1 MRVLVFTCRRD
12 WEKAGLATRTI
23 PADWS
28 VAWVVDAVDATLL
41 PPAGV
46 DLLVRPFERGPNLA
60 GPSAVL
66 GVAGVLAEQAEL
78 FGRVGKVDSDCLLV
92 DPSFMLKGDVAGMAH
107 KSFPRAAYGL
117 AYALGSEA
125 AQRAAEGVKRA
136 IGLGVLV
143 GGEDVWVTSCAAG
156 GVDGRVR
163 VGSFWETQHK
173 REPIPRGC
181 LAIHCGGV
189 RFAPREGDAV
199 AREMARLGEAGGL
212 WRRG

>member
-1 MRVLVFTCRRD
+1 MRVLVFTCKRD
-12 WEKAGLATRTI
+12 AGKARLATRTI
-23 PADWS
+23 PAGWS
-28 VAWVVDAVDATLL
+28 VGWVVDGVDAGLV

-46 DLLVRPFERGPNLA
+46 DLLVRPFDRGTNLA
-60 GPSAVL
+60 GAGAVL
-66 GVAGVLAEQAEL
+66 GVAGVLAEQAAL
-78 FGRVGKVDSDCLLV
+78 FGRVAKVDSDCLLV
-92 DPSFMLKGDVAGMAH
+92 DPSFLLLGDVAGMAH
-107 KSFPRAAYGL
+107 STFPCAAYGL
-117 AYALGSEA
+117 AYALGPEA

-136 IGLGVLV
+136 IRHGSHI

-173 REPIPRGC
+173 GEAIPQGV

-189 RFAPREGDAV
+189 RYAPREGEGV
-199 AREMARLGEAGGL
+199 AREMARLGDAGGL